1 VDDLDERLEIWG
13 RDQRTS
19 GSAMSIDWTR
29 ATRDS
34 ARFRLIRGMPHAV
47 AAAIAIVALGVV
59 AVGAGLSLGSR
70 PSSGVSETWDLLS
83 SGDPVVAS
91 GSLVEQTDGTMLI
104 CDTVDGR
111 LDSTVCSG
119 IAAPVVG
126 VDVNMVPGWE
136 RHGRTG
142 YAAGVTVHGAWT
154 GTAIQASSFTPGV
167 AGLAPPISPC
177 AQSDVH
183 GPFVDP
189 LAEDVNRDAL
199 NAEVTGHPDLYGGL
213 WVAPDE
219 TGQMNR
225 IVVVEVAGDPGPVAS
240 RLQAL
245 YPNALCLTRVTL
257 SLTDLTRL
265 NAEIAASHPEWLPS
279 IDPPSDRISVVIP
292 VLDRASAAILDPYRG
307 AILVRPLVRK
317 R

>member
-1 VDDLDERLEIWG
+1 
-13 RDQRTS
+13 
-19 GSAMSIDWTR
+19 MS
-29 ATRDS
+29 
-34 ARFRLIRGMPHAV
+34 PAV
-47 AAAIAIVALGVV
+47 AAAVAIVALGVV
-59 AVGAGLSLGSR
+59 AVGAALSWGSR
-70 PSSGVSETWDLLS
+70 ATSGVNQTWDLVS
-83 SGDPVVAS
+83 PGDPVFAA
-91 GSLVEQTDGTMLI
+91 GSLVEQTDGTLLI
-104 CDTVDGR
+104 CDTVDGL
-111 LDSTVCSG
+111 LDSTICSG

-126 VDVNMVPGWE
+126 VDLETVPGWE
-136 RHGRTG
+136 QHGSTG
-142 YAAGVTVHGAWT
+142 HAAGVTVHGIWT
-154 GTAIQASSFTPGV
+154 GTAIRANSFTPGV
-167 AGLAPPISPC
+167 AGLTPPISPC
-177 AQSDVH
+177 AQSDVR

-189 LAEDVNRDAL
+189 LADMNRDAI

-317 R
+317 M